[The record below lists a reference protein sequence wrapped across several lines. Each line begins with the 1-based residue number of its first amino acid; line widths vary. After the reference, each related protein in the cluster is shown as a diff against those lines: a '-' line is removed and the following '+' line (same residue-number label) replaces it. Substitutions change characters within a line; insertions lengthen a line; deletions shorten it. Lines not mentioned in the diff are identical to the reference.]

1 MPDAPVNY
9 DRLVSTFLE
18 LAKINSPSYR
28 EGAVAKR
35 VIGMLQELGAEVAL
49 DDADVRLGGEIGN
62 IIARLPGTVEA
73 PALLFNAHL
82 DTVEPTESLRIRLHD
97 DRITSDG
104 DTILG
109 ADDKCGVAAILE
121 MACAV
126 LEAGIPRPPLELVFT
141 VAEEVG
147 LMGSMVLDYELLT
160 ARAGFV
166 ADSGGPVGRIINRAP
181 AQKNLKF
188 TVHGLAS
195 HAGIAPEDG
204 INAITA
210 AAHAIA
216 GVRQGRID
224 AETTANIGIIRG
236 GRATNIVPDT
246 VEVVGE
252 ARSRDPR
259 KLVEQVAHMREAF
272 AQAAERLGATVEVE
286 ETDVYPAFNLDEN
299 TPPVALAG
307 QALQALEI
315 PPIIEA
321 TGGGSDA
328 NFFNQ
333 HGIQTVILSSGMSKP
348 HCHDESLDLEQFH
361 RLAQWLF
368 HIVRVA
374 GEGKF
379 KV

>member
-1 MPDAPVNY
+1 MPDAPIDY

-18 LAKINSPSYR
+18 LVKINSPSHR
-28 EGAVAKR
+28 EGAVAKH
-35 VIGMLQELGAEVAL
+35 VIGILQELGAQVAV
-49 DDADVRLGGEIGN
+49 DDADVRLGGETGN

-82 DTVEPTESLRIRLHD
+82 DTVESTEKLRPRLHE

-109 ADDKCGVAAILE
+109 ADDKAGVAAILE
-121 MACAV
+121 MARAV
-126 LEAGIPRPPLELVFT
+126 RESGIPHPPLELVFT

-147 LMGSMVLDYELLT
+147 LMGSMVLDYELIT

-166 ADSGGPVGRIINRAP
+166 ADSGGPVGRIVNRAP

-188 TVHGLAS
+188 TIHGRAS

-204 INAITA
+204 INAITV
-210 AAHAIA
+210 AAHAIT

-236 GRATNIVPDT
+236 GKATNIVPDT

-252 ARSRDPR
+252 ARSRDPQ
-259 KLVEQVAHMREAF
+259 KLQNQADHMRAAF
-272 AQAAERLGATVEVE
+272 VQAAERHGATVDIE
-286 ETDVYPAFNLDEN
+286 ETDIYPAFNLEIDA
-299 TPPVALAG
+299 PPLELAG
-307 QALQALEI
+307 RALQALELA
-315 PPIIEA
+315 PIIES

-328 NFFNQ
+328 NFFNA

-348 HCHDESLDLEQFH
+348 HCHDESLDLVQFH
-361 RLAQWLF
+361 RLAQWLY

-374 GEGKF
+374 GE
-379 KV
+379 V

>member
-1 MPDAPVNY
+1 MPDAPIDY
-9 DRLVSTFLE
+9 ERLDSTFIA
-18 LAKINSPSYR
+18 LANINSPSNR
-28 EGAVAKR
+28 EGAAAKH
-35 VIGMLQELGAEVAL
+35 VIGILQELGAQVAV
-49 DDADVRLGGEIGN
+49 DDADARLGGETGN

-73 PALLFNAHL
+73 PALMFNAHL
-82 DTVEPTESLRIRLHD
+82 DTVEPTEQLRIRLHD

-109 ADDKCGVAAILE
+109 ADDKAGVAAILE
-121 MACAV
+121 MARSV
-126 LEAGIPRPPLELVFT
+126 REARIPHPPLELVFT

-147 LMGSMVLDYELLT
+147 LMGSMVLDYELIT
-160 ARAGFV
+160 AQAGFV
-166 ADSGGPVGRIINRAP
+166 ADSGGAVGRIVNRAP

-188 TVHGLAS
+188 TVHGRAS

-204 INAITA
+204 VNAITA
-210 AAHAIA
+210 AARAIA
-216 GVRQGRID
+216 GLRQGRID

-236 GRATNIVPDT
+236 GKATNIVPDT

-259 KLVEQVAHMREAF
+259 KLQDQADHMRAEF
-272 AQAAERLGATVEVE
+272 QRAAESLGATVDIE
-286 ETDVYPAFNLDEN
+286 ETDIYPAFNLDIDA
-299 TPPVALAG
+299 PPVRLAG
-307 QALQALEI
+307 QALESLELA
-315 PPIIEA
+315 PIIEA

-328 NFFNQ
+328 NFFNA

-361 RLAQWLF
+361 RLAHWLY

-374 GEGKF
+374 GMSA
-379 KV
+379 